1 MIKARYDLKKFDEVT
16 VNRSEHTGRD
26 GFVVVPRYQS
36 HLSADGRFVEFGCV
50 VVKFFGDKCTYLFE
64 PDDVVI
70 ALN

>member
-1 MIKARYDLKKFDEVT
+1 MIPARYDLKKFDEVT
-16 VNRSEHTGRD
+16 VNRSKHAGRA

-50 VVKFFGDKCTYLFE
+50 VVKVLGDDCNYIFE

-70 ALN
+70 VLN